1 MPLNRTHYNSY
12 IGGALPRDPLG
23 VREVNSMVYNAALLF
38 DFTQGGLPDG
48 MTYRSSA
55 TPTVSW
61 SNNLLSLAGDA
72 SSTNSYPIRVNEPLT
87 GDHLIQMT
95 YRVDIDPSGTNYC
108 SDPSLAVTPTTPSGA
123 LGWVWNSSSARIAAQ
138 ANCQRPY
145 LYGTNYSVANPGG
158 STLNTD
164 NMWVTI
170 HMEHLPSSSQT
181 TALWTQGYA
190 DWDKTGTTL
199 SSVLTAGNFYSGVY
213 YVAISADDD
222 DDACVIAQLRISE
235 L

>member
-12 IGGALPRDPLG
+12 IGGALPQDPLG
-23 VREVNSMVYNAALLF
+23 VREVNSMVYAKTLLF
-38 DFTQGGLPDG
+38 DFTQGGLPNG
-48 MTYRSSA
+48 MTYISTA
-55 TPTVSW
+55 QPTVSW
-61 SNNLLSLAGDA
+61 SNSLLSLAGNA

-87 GDHLIQMT
+87 GDYLIQMT

-108 SDPSLAVTPTTPSGA
+108 SDPSLAVTSYATT
-123 LGWVWNSSSARIAAQ
+123 SSIPWSWSASTARIAAQ
-138 ANCQRPY
+138 ANCQTPY
-145 LYGTNYSVANPGG
+145 LYGNTTYTSSSSGN
-158 STLNTD
+158 TLNTN

-199 SSVLTAGNFYSGVY
+199 SSVMTVGNSYASAY

-222 DDACVIAQLRISE
+222 ADACAIAQLRIVE